1 MASSMLRRSVCR
13 WAKAPGGSS
22 RASWSARA
30 SEWASGWA
38 SLGGGGG
45 AEARP
50 VAPRAQ
56 EGRLHKILG
65 VLDRA
70 EHPIAVKLQLPVMA
84 LNQRGERRL
93 LERRA
98 QLLGGVH
105 HQSMNRRP
113 AGTSSAVCS
122 VQQDQRQQPRRARRQ
137 LFEHHAP
144 LSTSDAHRIG

>member
-1 MASSMLRRSVCR
+1 MAASMLPSVGLPLGEGAGWLR
-13 WAKAPGGSS
+13 PGELVGV
-22 RASWSARA
+22 
-30 SEWASGWA
+30 G
-38 SLGGGGG
+38 LGVGQPGGGGG
-45 AEARP
+45 AEAGP

-56 EGRLHKILG
+56 EGLLHKILG

-93 LERRA
+93 LERRR

-122 VQQDQRQQPRRARRQ
+122 IQQDQRQQPRRARRQ
-137 LFEHHAP
+137 LFEHYAP